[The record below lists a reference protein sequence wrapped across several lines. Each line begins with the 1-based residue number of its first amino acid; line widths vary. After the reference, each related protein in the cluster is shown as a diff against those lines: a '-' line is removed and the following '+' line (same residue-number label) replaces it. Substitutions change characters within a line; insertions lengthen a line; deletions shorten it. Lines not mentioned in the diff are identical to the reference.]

1 MILYCDG
8 ASRGNPGPSALGFVL
23 MDKGGRVVRSEGRL
37 LPDGTNNQAEYQALL
52 AGLSAALE
60 TGVKI
65 LVIRADSELM
75 IRQLSGRYRV
85 RNPGLIPLYEKAVQ
99 LISGFESVR
108 LEHVPR
114 SENTHADRMANE
126 ALDRKPTPGAPRV
139 S

>member
-1 MILYCDG
+1 
-8 ASRGNPGPSALGFVL
+8 

-85 RNPGLIPLYEKAVQ
+85 RNPGLIPLYEKAVR

>member
-23 MDKGGRVVRSEGRL
+23 MDDGGRVVRSEGRL
-37 LPDGTNNQAEYQALL
+37 LPHGTNNQAEYQALL
-52 AGLSAALE
+52 AGLDAALE
-60 TGVKI
+60 VGTKL

-85 RNPGLIPLYEKAVQ
+85 RNSGLLPLYEKAVR

-114 SENTHADRMANE
+114 SENKHADRLANE
-126 ALDRKPTPGAPRV
+126 ALDRKTIPGTPRV

>member
-23 MDKGGRVVRSEGRL
+23 MDEGGRVVRSEGRL